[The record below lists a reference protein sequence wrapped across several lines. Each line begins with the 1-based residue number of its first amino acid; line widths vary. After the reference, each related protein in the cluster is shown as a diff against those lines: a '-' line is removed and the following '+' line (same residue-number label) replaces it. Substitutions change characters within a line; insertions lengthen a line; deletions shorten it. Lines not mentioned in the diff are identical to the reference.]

1 MAHTTTNS
9 IQTQG
14 SSRVTRP
21 PKEADSLPV
30 LRKEVVHSLKAG
42 KCPAL
47 DNIPSELLKN
57 GSEGTTTVL
66 TAVCQK
72 DLGDE
77 VMAKGVDIIAHYTF
91 TEEEQPKAVSNL
103 SCHQPNQ
110 PFQEDHAP
118 SYPRLAQGLSLIH
131 I

>member
-1 MAHTTTNS
+1 M
-9 IQTQG
+9 Q
-14 SSRVTRP
+14 
-21 PKEADSLPV
+21 EAESLPV
-30 LRKEVVHSLKAG
+30 LREEVEVAVHSLKAG
-42 KCPAL
+42 KSPVS
-47 DNIPSELLKN
+47 DNIPFELLKN
-57 GSEGTTTVL
+57 GGEGTTTVL

-91 TEEEQPKAVSNL
+91 TEEKQPKAVSNL

-118 SYPRLAQGLSLIH
+118 SYPRLAQGQG
-131 I
+131 